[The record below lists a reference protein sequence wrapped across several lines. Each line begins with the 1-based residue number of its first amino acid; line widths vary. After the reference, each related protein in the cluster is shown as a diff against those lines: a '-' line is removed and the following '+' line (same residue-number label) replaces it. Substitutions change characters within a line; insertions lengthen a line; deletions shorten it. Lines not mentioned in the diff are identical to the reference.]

1 MKNFIY
7 LSIIGLLV
15 ISCGD
20 SGDDSPTEPEN
31 VAPTVPVLTL
41 PVDNKL
47 CVDNTV
53 NFEWNKSTD
62 NGTITY
68 KIEIAADN
76 QFNDIVETIETA
88 SNSQNIELEKNTAY
102 YWRIKATDAE
112 GLASEYSSVYKF
124 YTAGDAV
131 VNHLPFAPELVAPT
145 INSTVSAATVSLQWN
160 ATDVDENDE
169 LTYDVYFG
177 TANPPT
183 EKISENT
190 AAQTTDVT
198 LEAAK
203 LYYWRVVAKD
213 NNGGETIGQVWKF
226 KTE

>member
-1 MKNFIY
+1 MLEIIKNP
-7 LSIIGLLV
+7 LSFL
-15 ISCGD
+15 
-20 SGDDSPTEPEN
+20 P
-31 VAPTVPVLTL
+31 L

-47 CVDNTV
+47 CVSNSV

-62 NGTITY
+62 SDNGTITY
-68 KIEIAADN
+68 ELQIAEDN
-76 QFNDIVETIETA
+76 QFTDIVETIESV
-88 SNSQNIELEKNTAY
+88 SNFQDIELEKNTDY
-102 YWRIKATDAE
+102 YWRIKATDTE
-112 GLASEYSSVYKF
+112 GLASDYSAVYKF

-145 INSTVSAATVSLQWN
+145 INSTVSAATVSLKWN

-177 TANPPT
+177 TVNPPT
-183 EKISENT
+183 EKISENN

-203 LYYWRVVAKD
+203 LYYWKVVAKD
-213 NNGGETIGQVWKF
+213 DNGGETVGQVWKF